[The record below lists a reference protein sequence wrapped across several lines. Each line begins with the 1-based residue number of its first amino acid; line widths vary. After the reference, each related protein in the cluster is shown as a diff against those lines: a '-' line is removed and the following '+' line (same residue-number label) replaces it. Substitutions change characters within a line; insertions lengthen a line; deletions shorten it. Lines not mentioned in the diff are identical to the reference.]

1 VKISLDWLADFV
13 VWEDNP
19 ADLAA
24 RLTAAGLN
32 VEAIEEVGQSYPGV
46 VVGRVVTRED
56 HPAADRLSVCR
67 VDTGS
72 GGEPIAVVCGAA
84 NVAADQTILLA
95 TVGAVLPGGLRIKRS
110 KIRGIE
116 SHGMI
121 CSAAELVLSEEADGI
136 LVLDDA
142 PQLGTTAD
150 ELIGY
155 TDTVLD
161 IEVTP
166 NRPDWLSHLGVAR
179 EVAAIYGTKLALP
192 SIAQSGKSGER
203 LGIQVEIADY
213 ADCPRYTAHGAR
225 GVTVGPSPRFMQNRL
240 RAVGARPINNVVDVT
255 NYVMFELGQPLHAFD
270 REKLTGDRLV
280 VKRAQ
285 TGQKVVALDGEE
297 LTLTSHH
304 LVIADE
310 SGPVALAGVMGLQ
323 NSEVDGGTSDIVL
336 ESAFFA
342 PGIVRSM
349 SRELGLISESSYR
362 FERQADR
369 EMVETAARRALY
381 LLREHAGALAVA
393 DWTDRQDPDQAPQD
407 PVPLRV
413 FQVNRVLGIDID
425 TERTASLLRGLGLSV
440 QPMGNPDSIGGS
452 AVNMMVEIPSFRRD
466 LAGEIDLIEEIARS
480 YGYDHIAGSG
490 GFRGAMGGL
499 RRRIDLAQARIRSH
513 LVAGGYAE
521 IVTSSFQTSED
532 VDRLRL
538 GAEDVRRNC
547 LSILDPH
554 HGGDTVLR
562 TSLLPGL
569 FEVVR
574 RNLNAD
580 CLLPARFFQIN
591 KVYWPAGRKTVS
603 PRHADDVLLPEE
615 PLLLQLALAGQRGT
629 GAAGVPADL
638 LELKGVVQT
647 LARALGLTWRLV
659 PGGEQPYFTESGQWQ
674 IVDGEDKPI
683 GEAGQINA
691 YVRNSYDIE
700 EPVAVA
706 EIDLIRAD
714 LEPAPVLH
722 QSFSRFPAVKRDLS
736 LLVPE
741 GVAYQDLTET
751 LRGAASDLLE
761 SVELF
766 DIYHGKG
773 LEAGTR
779 AIGIR
784 LKFRSSKGNLKGKT
798 VDKAIAR
805 VEAALADRLGVR
817 LRG

>member
-1 VKISLDWLADFV
+1 MKISLDWLADFV
-13 VWEDNP
+13 AWEDGP

-32 VEAIEEVGQSYPGV
+32 VEAIEEVGQSFPGV
-46 VVGRVVTRED
+46 VVGRVVTREA

-72 GGEPIAVVCGAA
+72 GGEPIAVVCGAV
-84 NVAADQTILLA
+84 NVAADQYILLA
-95 TVGAVLPGGLRIKRS
+95 TVGAVLPGGLRIKRT
-110 KIRGIE
+110 KLRGVE

-121 CSAAELVLSEEADGI
+121 CSAAELALSEEAEGI
-136 LVLDDA
+136 LVLDGA
-142 PQLGTTAD
+142 PELGATAD
-150 ELIGY
+150 ELIGF
-155 TDTVLD
+155 TDTILD

-179 EVAAIYGTKLALP
+179 EVAAIYGTKLVLP
-192 SIAQSGKSGER
+192 AIAQPGQSGER

-270 REKLTGDRLV
+270 REKLAGDRLV
-280 VKRAQ
+280 IKRAQ
-285 TGQKVVALDGEE
+285 AGQKVVALDGEQH
-297 LTLTSHH
+297 TLTSHH

-323 NSEVDGGTSDIVL
+323 NSEVDTATSDIVL

-349 SRELGLISESSYR
+349 SRELGLTSESSYR

-381 LLREHAGALAVA
+381 LLREHAGALVVA
-393 DWTDRQDPDQAPQD
+393 DWTDRQDPDLTPDD

-425 TERTASLLRGLGLSV
+425 TEQTASLLRGLGLSV
-440 QPMGNPDSIGGS
+440 QPMGNPDSIGTS
-452 AVNMMVEIPSFRRD
+452 AINMMVEVPSFRRD
-466 LAGEIDLIEEIARS
+466 LTAEIDLVEEIARS
-480 YGYDHIAGSG
+480 YGYDRIVGSG

-499 RRRIDLAQARIRSH
+499 RRRIDRAQARIRSH

-538 GAEDVRRNC
+538 AAEDVRRSC
-547 LSILDPH
+547 LTTLDPH

-562 TSLLPGL
+562 TSLLPAL

-580 CLLPARFFQIN
+580 CPLPARFFQIN
-591 KVYWPAGRKTVS
+591 KVYWPAGGKTAS
-603 PRHADDVLLPEE
+603 PRHADEVLLPEE
-615 PLLLQLALAGQRGT
+615 PLLLQLALVGRRGAGAT
-629 GAAGVPADL
+629 GAPADL

-647 LARALGLTWRLV
+647 LARALGLAWRLV
-659 PGGEQPYFTESGQWQ
+659 PGGQQPYYTGSGQWW
-674 IVDGEDKPI
+674 IVDTESKQI
-683 GEAGQINA
+683 GEAGQINED
-691 YVRNSYDIE
+691 VRDSYGIE
-700 EPVAVA
+700 EPLVVA
-706 EIDLIRAD
+706 EIDLNRAD
-714 LEPAPVLH
+714 LEPVPVQH
-722 QSFSRFPAVKRDLS
+722 EPFSRFPAVKRDLS

-741 GVAYQDLTET
+741 GVAYGELTTT
-751 LRGAASDLLE
+751 LREDASELLE

-766 DIYHGKG
+766 DIYRGKG

-798 VDKAIAR
+798 VDKAIAS
-805 VEAALADRLGVR
+805 VEAALADRHGVQ